1 MCPSKTDIYFVL
13 PESISVLTE
22 TIDRLLT
29 VHVFMILENIQI
41 LKKSNY
47 QYFWMK

>member
-22 TIDRLLT
+22 TIDIHSHWHLHKLALSGKQ
-29 VHVFMILENIQI
+29 H
-41 LKKSNY
+41 SY
-47 QYFWMK
+47 